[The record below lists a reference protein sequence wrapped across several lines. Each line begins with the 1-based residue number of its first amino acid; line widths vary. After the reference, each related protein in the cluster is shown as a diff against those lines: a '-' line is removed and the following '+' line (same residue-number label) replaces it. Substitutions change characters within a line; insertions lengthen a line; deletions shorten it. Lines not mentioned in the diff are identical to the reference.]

1 MAQYGKPSYWDDRYT
16 KDPEPFDWYQRY
28 SGIKDIL
35 STYVKKEDQILM
47 SGAGNSRLSED
58 MAEDGYKSLYNI
70 DISQV
75 VVQQMVAKMGDRM
88 GFEWKQMDATS
99 LDFSDES
106 FDAVVD
112 KALMDSLLCGE
123 GSTAN
128 VNKMCAEVSRVLKPK
143 GVYIVISYGIPDNR
157 LSYLERKDYNWSVTV
172 KTVPKPTVSATAVPD
187 TKDASSVHYIYI
199 MQKGAA
205 AAKE

>member
-1 MAQYGKPSYWDDRYT
+1 MAQYGKASYWDDRYT

-28 SGIKDIL
+28 DGIKEIL
-35 STYVKKEDQILM
+35 STYVKKEDQVLM

-58 MAEDGYKSLYNI
+58 MASDGYKSIFNI
-70 DISQV
+70 DISKV
-75 VVQQMVAKMGDRM
+75 VVEQMVAKTGDRM

-99 LDFSDES
+99 LDFADEN

-128 VNKMCAEVSRVLKPK
+128 VNKMCSEVSRC
-143 GVYIVISYGIPDNR
+143 
-157 LSYLERKDYNWSVTV
+157 VT
-172 KTVPKPTVSATAVPD
+172 PNGGQRCCNEAGDEPAAGFAVCCRRTIRAHHQQSQPVRVG
-187 TKDASSVHYIYI
+187 SGFHR
-199 MQKGAA
+199 
-205 AAKE
+205 

>member
-1 MAQYGKPSYWDDRYT
+1 MAQYGKASYWDDRYT

-28 SGIKDIL
+28 DGVKDII
-35 STYVKKEDQILM
+35 STYVKKEDQVLM

-58 MAEDGYKSLYNI
+58 MASDGFTSIFNI
-70 DISQV
+70 DISKV
-75 VVQQMVAKMGDRM
+75 VVEQMVAKTGDRM

-99 LDFSDES
+99 LDFADEN

-128 VNKMCAEVSRVLKPK
+128 VNKMCSEVSRCA
-143 GVYIVISYGIPDNR
+143 IA
-157 LSYLERKDYNWSVTV
+157 LSR
-172 KTVPKPTVSATAVPD
+172 A
-187 TKDASSVHYIYI
+187 DAAFLP
-199 MQKGAA
+199 AA
-205 AAKE
+205 FVDLFFL